1 MGKMPVAEAV
11 ERYVSL
17 QNEIKGLQLEF
28 DEIKQMLIDFC
39 QAEGLN
45 RVYGTEHAITYKLV
59 EKAGFSEDEIRALL
73 EPDGLW
79 VRVLGLDQAK
89 LRELAADEAVAQE
102 VRRKLEALKQV
113 ISRYPQLWV
122 RRLVGEE

>member
-1 MGKMPVAEAV
+1 M

-17 QNEIKGLQLEF
+17 QSEIKGLQLEF

-59 EKAGFSEDEIRALL
+59 EKAGFSEDEVRALL
-73 EPDGLW
+73 EPEGLW
-79 VRVLGLDQAK
+79 GRVLGLDQAK